1 MAIQW
6 GPYSGNYRIG
16 IDVAI
21 SGTTATVTVHGQNAP
36 NTSHGWSSTLS
47 RSGGWSGSSG
57 VSVNTGLAVTTTL
70 LYATNITFTG
80 TRVFSASLPIPFWGG
95 TAVVSRQVTISS
107 GSTPRPSAPSGLTV
121 TRNSD
126 TSHTLNWTRNST
138 YTSVIVY
145 RGVGDG
151 KFSVVG
157 RPTGNAWTFT
167 DTTTKPNARYFYR
180 VAGVNAGGTSGYSNL
195 VGPIYTTP
203 APPTNVT
210 ASREGTDIVVSAVAG
225 APYIGFGSYDVMD
238 GDTIVATSVQ
248 LPWTHVGPSTT
259 VPHTYRVRSKIGS
272 LTGAWSEPSNTV
284 QFIAP
289 PNAPSGLAPNGAASA
304 SPVALSWVHNPVDGA
319 QQTAYELQ
327 RRRVGTTSWET
338 VYETGSGVPFPV
350 DSYEW
355 RVRTKGLHPDWSPWS
370 AVATVEVITRPGV
383 AVTSPEGSW
392 DRPELPV
399 EWSWYQEQG
408 RPQSAWRVELL
419 DDTGAILE
427 TRSGS
432 GAATS
437 VTLRTRLADE
447 AVYTVRARAATG
459 DVWSDWAEQAVE
471 VAFIPP
477 AVPSVIAG
485 WDESLGAASI
495 AVDDGRGPDRADVT
509 QHFTNPRFVGDGT
522 WAELRRNF
530 IPTPIVSASFAGWE
544 FPSSPAPGQT
554 PLPDG
559 RRLSVAVAG
568 SYYSVATQRTPA
580 STGQVWSAQLGVRND
595 SSRTITI
602 RADMDPRNSGG
613 SGIGVTQG
621 APVTLAPGATGTLSV
636 QGVTMPANTASL
648 RVSVMVVSGV
658 IGDAFTLLDDEL
670 IVERSPVG
678 GAAFT
683 GSAKPADLVQPEDYR
698 VRWLGPVNASEAVL
712 EIERVRGLVG
722 TRCVAGVSRRG
733 EKPAVRL
740 IPTGG
745 ASAETCYAAFT
756 VSPSVRGGG
765 TWIGTVVSDSAGP
778 STAPIR
784 RALRA
789 ANPAQITENAPAG
802 VPTERRLR
810 YSALSSEYIVQ
821 IYGDGAILGSTDT
834 WWTDL
839 GLFAGVYD
847 GPAFSGS
854 SGRVDV
860 AGSVM
865 QTAWDGEPDAS
876 TSTATMVPAT
886 NHLSIERSV
895 DGEVWELVA
904 EGLAPESAVQDW
916 ECLSHGVTQYRV
928 TAYTDIGASES
939 VVQQVLAESWAI
951 WISGGG
957 SFSEVA
963 RLPYDPGV
971 SISAGRDR
979 TTHQFEGR
987 PLPVAYASEHLSRT
1001 VQASGT
1007 LLDDDE
1013 LVATRDQLIIV
1024 DQDPWPVHLYR
1035 DPTGVRIYGS
1045 LSPVQIAREADG
1057 VWAWSLSL
1065 QETDH

>member
-167 DTTTKPNARYFYR
+167 DTTTKPNSRYFYR

-259 VPHTYRVRSKIGS
+259 VPHTYRLRSKIGS

-304 SPVALSWVHNPVDGA
+304 SPVALSWMHNPVDGS
-319 QQTAYELQ
+319 QQTAYAIQ
-327 RRRVGTTSWET
+327 RRRVGTTSWGT

-437 VTLRTRLADE
+437 VVLRTRLADG

-459 DVWSDWAEQAVE
+459 DVWSDWAEQAVA
-471 VAFIPP
+471 VAFVPP

-495 AVDDGRGPDRADVT
+495 AVDDGRGPE
-509 QHFTNPRFVGDGT
+509 P
-522 WAELRRNF
+522 
-530 IPTPIVSASFAGWE
+530 
-544 FPSSPAPGQT
+544 
-554 PLPDG
+554 
-559 RRLSVAVAG
+559 
-568 SYYSVATQRTPA
+568 
-580 STGQVWSAQLGVRND
+580 
-595 SSRTITI
+595 
-602 RADMDPRNSGG
+602 
-613 SGIGVTQG
+613 
-621 APVTLAPGATGTLSV
+621 
-636 QGVTMPANTASL
+636 TAS
-648 RVSVMVVSGV
+648 
-658 IGDAFTLLDDEL
+658 
-670 IVERSPVG
+670 P
-678 GAAFT
+678 
-683 GSAKPADLVQPEDYR
+683 
-698 VRWLGPVNASEAVL
+698 
-712 EIERVRGLVG
+712 
-722 TRCVAGVSRRG
+722 
-733 EKPAVRL
+733 
-740 IPTGG
+740 
-745 ASAETCYAAFT
+745 
-756 VSPSVRGGG
+756 
-765 TWIGTVVSDSAGP
+765 
-778 STAPIR
+778 
-784 RALRA
+784 
-789 ANPAQITENAPAG
+789 
-802 VPTERRLR
+802 
-810 YSALSSEYIVQ
+810 
-821 IYGDGAILGSTDT
+821 
-834 WWTDL
+834 
-839 GLFAGVYD
+839 
-847 GPAFSGS
+847 
-854 SGRVDV
+854 
-860 AGSVM
+860 
-865 QTAWDGEPDAS
+865 
-876 TSTATMVPAT
+876 VPAT
-886 NHLSIERSV
+886 SHLSIERSV
-895 DGEVWELVA
+895 DGETWELVA

-951 WISGGG
+951 WISGGQ

-1035 DPTGVRIYGS
+1035 DPTGARIYGS